1 MESINPD
8 SGRKIKSY
16 QAQDDEQVARLI
28 EAADKAFHDWK
39 TSSFAQRT
47 QLMKQAGRILR
58 KRKDELAGLMA
69 DEMGKVLR
77 DGAAEVEK
85 CAACCDFYADNA
97 EKFLTIQEVASDA
110 VRSYVA
116 FDPLGV
122 ILAVMPWNFPFWQVF
137 RFAAPSLMAGNVGV
151 LKHASNVCGCALAI
165 ENIFNEAGF
174 PEHVFTTVLIE
185 SSRVEKLIRHPLV
198 KAITLT
204 GSTPAGRSVAG
215 IAGSELKKSV
225 LELGGSDAYIVLDD
239 ADLDLAVQT
248 CVKSRLINAG
258 QSCIAAKRFIVVKSL
273 REEFEQCYVEGFKAI
288 RYGNPKDENS
298 DIGPM
303 ARSDLRDE
311 IHQQVTKS
319 MQQGAQL
326 LLGGEI
332 PQGPGAYYPPTVLGG
347 VRPGMTAFD
356 EEIFGPVAA
365 IIQAS
370 DSEDAVRLANQSP
383 FGLGAAVFTRDKA
396 KADRIARRIDA
407 GSVFVNAL
415 VKSDARLPFGGVKH
429 SGYGRELSW
438 FGIQEFVNI
447 KTVYHAAIGEIHE
460 PGQPDTGVGMPG
472 RQGSSPE

>member
-8 SGRKIKSY
+8 SGRQIQSY
-16 QAQDDEQVARLI
+16 EAQDDVQVATLI
-28 EAADKAFHDWK
+28 EAADKAFQGWK
-39 TSSFAQRT
+39 AGSFSRRAE
-47 QLMKQAGRILR
+47 LMKQAGRILR
-58 KRKDELAGLMA
+58 KRKDAFAALMA

-85 CAACCDFYADNA
+85 CAVCCDFYADNA
-97 EKFLTIQEVASDA
+97 EKFLARQEIASDA
-110 VRSYVA
+110 ARSYIT

-165 ENIFNEAGF
+165 EDIFKQAGF
-174 PEHVFTTVLIE
+174 PEHVFTTVLVE
-185 SSRVEKLIRHPLV
+185 GSRVEKLIRHPLV
-198 KAITLT
+198 KAVTLT
-204 GSTPAGRSVAG
+204 GSAPAGRSVSG

-225 LELGGSDAYIVLDD
+225 LELGGSDAYIVLED

-273 REEFEQCYVEGFKAI
+273 REEFERRYVEAFKAV
-288 RYGNPKDENS
+288 RYGNPGDENS

-311 IHQQVTKS
+311 VHRQVTKS
-319 MQQGAQL
+319 MQQGARL
-326 LLGGEI
+326 LWGGEI
-332 PQGPGAYYPPTVLGG
+332 AQGPGAYYPPTVLSG
-347 VRPGMTAFD
+347 VLPGMTAFD

-365 IIQAS
+365 IIEAA
-370 DSEDAVRLANQSP
+370 DSEDAIRLANQSP
-383 FGLGAAVFTRDKA
+383 FGLGAAIFTRDEA
-396 KADRIARRIDA
+396 KADRIARRIEA

-415 VKSDARLPFGGVKH
+415 VKSDVRLPFGGVKH

-447 KTVYHAAIGEIHE
+447 KTVYHAAAEETRE
-460 PGQPDTGVGMPG
+460 PGQPDAEAERP
-472 RQGSSPE
+472 GSSPK